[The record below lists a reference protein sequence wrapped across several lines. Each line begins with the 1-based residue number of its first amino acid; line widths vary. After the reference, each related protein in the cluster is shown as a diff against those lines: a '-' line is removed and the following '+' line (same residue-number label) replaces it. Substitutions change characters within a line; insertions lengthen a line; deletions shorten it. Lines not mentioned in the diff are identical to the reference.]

1 MVLSLGPIA
10 LKLWHLVSGQDCWT
24 LISWWTNLKRKQK
37 AVVYEATNDNNVL
50 ITVVNNIKFLSIS
63 SLVPNE
69 APVILELNSPT
80 STTIHLKWS
89 EVTQL
94 NSVPLLGYVIIFKEN
109 ITRFQPDIQKS
120 VLPLPQE
127 TVLEDLKKFTH
138 YTIRVYAFT
147 RNGNGI
153 PSKALT
159 LRTEEDGKYIMRKWK
174 GPFLFNVRSMKV
186 ENMPHRVLKGRRKKY

>member
-1 MVLSLGPIA
+1 M
-10 LKLWHLVSGQDCWT
+10 
-24 LISWWTNLKRKQK
+24 
-37 AVVYEATNDNNVL
+37 
-50 ITVVNNIKFLSIS
+50 
-63 SLVPNE
+63 PNE

-120 VLPLPQE
+120 VPPSPQK

-159 LRTEEDGKYIMRKWK
+159 LRTEEDGKYIMRK
-174 GPFLFNVRSMKV
+174 
-186 ENMPHRVLKGRRKKY
+186 

>member
-1 MVLSLGPIA
+1 MNPDFVVDK
-10 LKLWHLVSGQDCWT
+10 LKKE
-24 LISWWTNLKRKQK
+24 NKRQFYTKQQMTIT
-37 AVVYEATNDNNVL
+37 YF
-50 ITVVNNIKFLSIS
+50 ITVVNNIKFVSIS

-159 LRTEEDGKYIMRKWK
+159 LRTEEDGKYIMRK
-174 GPFLFNVRSMKV
+174 
-186 ENMPHRVLKGRRKKY
+186 

>member
-1 MVLSLGPIA
+1 MVDK
-10 LKLWHLVSGQDCWT
+10 LKKE
-24 LISWWTNLKRKQK
+24 NKRQFYTKQQMTIT
-37 AVVYEATNDNNVL
+37 YF
-50 ITVVNNIKFLSIS
+50 ITVVNNIKFVSIS

-159 LRTEEDGKYIMRKWK
+159 LRTEEDGKYIMRK
-174 GPFLFNVRSMKV
+174 
-186 ENMPHRVLKGRRKKY
+186 

>member
-1 MVLSLGPIA
+1 MY
-10 LKLWHLVSGQDCWT
+10 T
-24 LISWWTNLKRKQK
+24 KQQMTIT
-37 AVVYEATNDNNVL
+37 YF

-69 APVILELNSPT
+69 APAILELNSPT

-186 ENMPHRVLKGRRKKY
+186 ENMPHRVLKGRRKRY

>member
-1 MVLSLGPIA
+1 M
-10 LKLWHLVSGQDCWT
+10 
-24 LISWWTNLKRKQK
+24 
-37 AVVYEATNDNNVL
+37 
-50 ITVVNNIKFLSIS
+50 
-63 SLVPNE
+63 PNE

-159 LRTEEDGKYIMRKWK
+159 LRTEEDGKYIIRT
-174 GPFLFNVRSMKV
+174 
-186 ENMPHRVLKGRRKKY
+186 

>member
-1 MVLSLGPIA
+1 MTI
-10 LKLWHLVSGQDCWT
+10 T
-24 LISWWTNLKRKQK
+24 
-37 AVVYEATNDNNVL
+37 YF
-50 ITVVNNIKFLSIS
+50 ITVVNNIKFVSIS

-120 VLPLPQE
+120 VLPSPQE
-127 TVLEDLKKFTH
+127 TARVAQVSIKGIKK
-138 YTIRVYAFT
+138 V
-147 RNGNGI
+147 N
-153 PSKALT
+153 
-159 LRTEEDGKYIMRKWK
+159 
-174 GPFLFNVRSMKV
+174 
-186 ENMPHRVLKGRRKKY
+186 

>member
-1 MVLSLGPIA
+1 MTI
-10 LKLWHLVSGQDCWT
+10 T
-24 LISWWTNLKRKQK
+24 
-37 AVVYEATNDNNVL
+37 YF
-50 ITVVNNIKFLSIS
+50 ITVVNNIKFVSIS

-153 PSKALT
+153 PSKALN
-159 LRTEEDGKYIMRKWK
+159 LRTEEDGKYIMRT
-174 GPFLFNVRSMKV
+174 
-186 ENMPHRVLKGRRKKY
+186 